1 MIQPNTNNSDLD
13 VVKERTLYLSK
24 AQSLLN
30 ERYLKQKSE
39 AYKQWQQ
46 DSHQMW
52 ITQGILL
59 PFASSFIYPTQAE
72 IVAKALELYNEDHKN
87 IKPSAV
93 SQVAPVE
100 PAPIT
105 LSKPVEISEV
115 TEPEVSEVS
124 EPVEVSEV
132 LVDTTVDSEV
142 DVISEND
149 QTLNG
154 LQDLNEKARH
164 NSNLR
169 KLLAQFIT
177 VAKELDLKTNKEQ
190 ENDIQ

>member
-93 SQVAPVE
+93 SQVAPIE

-105 LSKPVEISEV
+105 QSKPLEISEV
-115 TEPEVSEVS
+115 SEPEVSEV
-124 EPVEVSEV
+124 
-132 LVDTTVDSEV
+132 LADTIVDSEV